1 MSKIS
6 SAEIPGRPTD
16 PEVKLNE
23 VIPRW
28 QPLAGKPFAG
38 KYPASP
44 VVSNIDSDSPVLLTL
59 PKIIY
64 AVVGMETRICFLN
77 LVFADNKQAL
87 RFELISS
94 VGKSYPDRWTFT
106 PDAPGNYAL
115 KIAVFDSDGQCVGN
129 ADTIIRVA
137 PADAG
142 NGHRAVIL
150 TVGDSIFAD
159 GGIVNKH
166 QILLKASGHDCIRM
180 MGSHSGCGA
189 PLTPDGIAVEAYG
202 GWKWQCFIDRHNG
215 NGNYNSESKFTRV
228 VDGKNEFILQ
238 EYLDKY
244 NDGQAPDAVIFA
256 LGCNDIALAEP
267 DNLQQLIENSF
278 AARKK
283 LILEFQ
289 QIMPDTLIGITL
301 LPPPNI
307 SESAFEQNYH
317 GEITQK
323 QYSCNQFNYMRQ
335 TLLELQDDST
345 VSLIPVYAAIDE
357 NMAYPADNALHP
369 NDFGKQQFAETLFAW
384 LKNMMFNC

>member
-16 PEVKLNE
+16 PEVKLNG

-28 QPLAGKPFAG
+28 QPLAGTPFAG

-129 ADTIIRVA
+129 AATIIRVA
-137 PADAG
+137 SADAG

-150 TVGDSIFAD
+150 TW
-159 GGIVNKH
+159 
-166 QILLKASGHDCIRM
+166 R
-180 MGSHSGCGA
+180 
-189 PLTPDGIAVEAYG
+189 
-202 GWKWQCFIDRHNG
+202 
-215 NGNYNSESKFTRV
+215 
-228 VDGKNEFILQ
+228 
-238 EYLDKY
+238 
-244 NDGQAPDAVIFA
+244 
-256 LGCNDIALAEP
+256 
-267 DNLQQLIENSF
+267 
-278 AARKK
+278 
-283 LILEFQ
+283 
-289 QIMPDTLIGITL
+289 
-301 LPPPNI
+301 
-307 SESAFEQNYH
+307 
-317 GEITQK
+317 
-323 QYSCNQFNYMRQ
+323 
-335 TLLELQDDST
+335 
-345 VSLIPVYAAIDE
+345 
-357 NMAYPADNALHP
+357 
-369 NDFGKQQFAETLFAW
+369 
-384 LKNMMFNC
+384 